1 VPSATSA
8 SILELFSLRLG
19 FSLTPDAIRRIDRF
33 LDTLELWNRRLR
45 LTGTQSREQLIQH
58 HVADALACVPLL
70 PGAGEVLD
78 LGTGAGFPGVVLSCV
93 SPDQTVTLLD
103 SRQRPVSFLNEV
115 IRVADL
121 QGARTILLR
130 AEDAAR
136 DGRLAGRQTLVT
148 SRAIRP
154 DTFFR
159 LAKPLLA
166 PGGLAVSMQA
176 PAVSPETI
184 RAMVAPLRL
193 ELVEL
198 RDYRLPD
205 GDPRR
210 LVVCRVS

>member
-1 VPSATSA
+1 VPSAISS
-8 SILELFSLRLG
+8 SILEDFSWRLG
-19 FSLTPDAIRRIDRF
+19 FSLTPDAVGRIDRF
-33 LDTLELWNRRLR
+33 LDALELWNRRLR
-45 LTGTQSREQLIQH
+45 LTGRQTREQLIRH

-70 PGAGEVLD
+70 PQAGEVLD

-93 SPDQTVTLLD
+93 RPDLTVILLD

-115 IRVADL
+115 VRVADL
-121 QGARTILLR
+121 AGTRPVLLR
-130 AEDAAR
+130 AEDAAG
-136 DGRLAGRQTLVT
+136 DERLARRQALVT

-166 PGGLAVSMQA
+166 SGGLAVSMQT

-184 RAMVAPLRL
+184 RAMVSPVGLQP
-193 ELVEL
+193 VEL

-210 LVVCRVS
+210 LVICRVP

>member
-1 VPSATSA
+1 VPSATS
-8 SILELFSLRLG
+8 SSVLEDFSLRLG
-19 FSLTPDAIRRIDRF
+19 FSLTPDAISRIDRF
-33 LDTLELWNRRLR
+33 IDTLELWNHRLR
-45 LTGTQSREQLIQH
+45 LTGEQNREQLISH

-70 PGAGEVLD
+70 PEAGEVLD
-78 LGTGAGFPGVVLSCV
+78 LGTGAGFPGVVLACV
-93 SPDQTVTLLD
+93 RPDLTVTLLD

-121 QGARTILLR
+121 PAARTMLLR

-136 DGRLAGRQTLVT
+136 DKRLAGRQTLVT

-154 DTFFR
+154 DTFFP
-159 LAKPLLA
+159 LAKPLLTS
-166 PGGLAVSMQA
+166 GGLAVSMQT

-184 RAMVAPLRL
+184 RAMVAPLGL
-193 ELVEL
+193 QLIEL